1 MSEGESAGV
10 AGLGQLPSFTLLSAT
25 GDTVRSWNYR
35 GRRNLVVWFAGASPD
50 PAAVREAAERR
61 PEVQAED
68 GELLIVVQAAP
79 AAARALRERAGADA
93 LLLADE
99 DGAYQREAGVVT
111 PTLFVTDRSR
121 QIYWRAPAD
130 GCPPMTDAI
139 SWLAYLNI
147 LEPECGTCVPAWPP
161 DLLAAPDRKR

>member
-1 MSEGESAGV
+1 MSDGESAGV
-10 AGLGQLPSFTLLSAT
+10 AGLGQLPSFTLPSAA
-25 GDTVRSWNYR
+25 GGEVRSWSYR

-50 PAAVREAAERR
+50 PVAVREAAERR
-61 PEVQAED
+61 SEVQAED
-68 GELLIVVQAAP
+68 GELLIVVRASP

-93 LLLADE
+93 PLLADE
-99 DGAYQREAGVVT
+99 DGEFQRAAEVAT

-121 QIYWRAPAD
+121 QIYWRAPAV
-130 GCPPMTDAI
+130 GRPPLTDAI

-161 DLLAAPDRKR
+161 ELLAAPDRR